1 MSIYYSPVLV
11 KMLQEERL
19 REIQEASRAREAHI
33 REARDG
39 SARRPAFA
47 DSIRRLFVRRPA
59 AATDPC
65 TC

>member
-33 REARDG
+33 REARG
-39 SARRPAFA
+39 GAARRAPFA
-47 DSIRRLFVRRPA
+47 DSIRRLFVHRPA